1 MIFYHNSLDLK
12 TLRYKIIPHNS
23 HYENELPEGWVIATV
38 ADVFEINPK
47 VQAPDGIDAGFIPMA
62 NICDGFNNAFS
73 FETKKWAKIKNGFS
87 RFANGDI
94 AVAKIS
100 PCLENRK
107 SVILRGLPNGIGA
120 GTTELN
126 IFRSSVV
133 IPEYGLLFFK
143 SDEFIKKCAGSYNGV
158 VGQQRVS
165 RSLIEEMQFLV
176 PPIKEQYRIVAM
188 VEKHFN
194 VIDRID
200 RALL

>member
-12 TLRYKIIPHNS
+12 TLRYKIIPHIS
-23 HYENELPEGWVIATV
+23 HYENLPEGWTIATV

-47 VQAPDGIDAGFIPMA
+47 VQTSDDIDAGFVPMA

-87 RFANGDI
+87 RFADGDI

-107 SVILRGLPNGIGA
+107 SVILRGLPNGIGS

-126 IFRSSVV
+126 IFRSPVV
-133 IPEYGLLFFK
+133 VPEYGLIFFK

-165 RSLIEEMQFLV
+165 RSLIENMQFRL
-176 PPIKEQYRIVAM
+176 PPVKEQQRIVM
-188 VEKHFN
+188 VVEKYFA

-200 RALL
+200 KSLL

>member
-12 TLRYKIIPHNS
+12 TLRYKIIPHIS
-23 HYENELPEGWVIATV
+23 HYENLPEGWVIATV

-47 VQAPDGIDAGFIPMA
+47 VQASDDIDAGFIPMA
-62 NICDGFNNAFS
+62 NICDGYKNAFS